1 MIKTRR
7 SDFFKRQ
14 LNVLAD
20 LHEAEWLTEHRKKAL
35 SVSRDLD
42 WPDYPRVLKTTFQA
56 ISAPL
61 SWSLQEEK
69 TFLTEKSQIRIEQ
82 SNLSSL
88 KIYLPRELQKL
99 GVVVMNLFE
108 AAEKRPDLVQQ
119 YLQKDPH
126 NRLLAIHQAYWNCG
140 LLIYLPNDL
149 HLEKPIEISLTV
161 DNYASAIEQHI
172 LFITGSGVTATVV
185 QTTKSSTGLEKVQLN
200 SVFDLIAGPEAGL
213 IALPLTN

>member
-56 ISAPL
+56 ISAPS

-69 TFLTEKSQIRIEQ
+69 LF
-82 SNLSSL
+82 
-88 KIYLPRELQKL
+88 LQKNLKL
-99 GVVVMNLFE
+99 GSN
-108 AAEKRPDLVQQ
+108 K
-119 YLQKDPH
+119 
-126 NRLLAIHQAYWNCG
+126 
-140 LLIYLPNDL
+140 
-149 HLEKPIEISLTV
+149 
-161 DNYASAIEQHI
+161 
-172 LFITGSGVTATVV
+172 VTYQV
-185 QTTKSSTGLEKVQLN
+185 
-200 SVFDLIAGPEAGL
+200 
-213 IALPLTN
+213 